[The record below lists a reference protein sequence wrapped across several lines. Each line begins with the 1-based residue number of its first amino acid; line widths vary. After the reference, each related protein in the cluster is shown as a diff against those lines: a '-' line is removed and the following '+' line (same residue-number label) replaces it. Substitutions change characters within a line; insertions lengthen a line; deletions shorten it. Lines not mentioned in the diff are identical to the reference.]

1 MKGLFTL
8 AFLYSLIAYR
18 RRPRVVKLTKRDWDR
33 FTAVYGEEM
42 YRDKLR
48 CNVIASKDD
57 AAYVEVIFGQGINHT
72 GYDLVEEFQTL
83 SNQQGE
89 LDV

>member
-8 AFLYSLIAYR
+8 AFLYLSIDYR

-33 FTAVYGEEM
+33 FTAVYGEDM
-42 YRDKLR
+42 YKDKLR
-48 CNVIASKDD
+48 CSVIPSEDN

-72 GYDLVEEFQTL
+72 GYDLVEQFQTL